1 MPRAT
6 ILIIEDH
13 PLNMELI
20 ADLLETHGY
29 VVLQAEDAESGIALA
44 KEERP
49 AIVLMDVGLPGMD
62 GLTATSILKAEAATK
77 EIPVIALTAHAMK
90 EDEEKALAAGCDG
103 YIRKPV
109 DTRTLPEMVARFIPL
124 GQGA

>member
-109 DTRTLPEMVARFIPL
+109 DTRTLPEMVARFVPL